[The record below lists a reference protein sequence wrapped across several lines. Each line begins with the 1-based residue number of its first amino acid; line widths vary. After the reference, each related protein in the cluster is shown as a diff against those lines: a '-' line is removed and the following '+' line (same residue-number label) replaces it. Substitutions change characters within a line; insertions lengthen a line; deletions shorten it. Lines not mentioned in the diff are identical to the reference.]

1 MITNDGYDE
10 IVTTDVTE
18 AGTSDFEIIT
28 GDDGK
33 TDGLGN
39 EISVAIF
46 DGTFGTVT
54 T

>member
-1 MITNDGYDE
+1 MITIDDYDE

-18 AGTSDFEIIT
+18 AGTSDLAIIT

-33 TDGLGN
+33 TDGLGKLIYVA
-39 EISVAIF
+39 ISV
-46 DGTFGTVT
+46 GTFGTVT